1 MELTML
7 RYILL
12 SKLHRGTV
20 TECDLNYNGSIKID
34 PDLLDAAGMRPF
46 ERVEIFNVNNGA
58 RFSTYIIEGER
69 GSGEIGINGTAARM
83 AMAGDKVI
91 IINYGLMDDSDAQV
105 HHPRI
110 VILDEDNRPIG

>member
-1 MELTML
+1 ML

-46 ERVEIFNVNNGA
+46 EKVEIFNVNNGA

-69 GSGEIGINGTAARM
+69 GRGEIAINGAAARM
-83 AMAGDKVI
+83 AMVGDKVI
-91 IINYGLMDDSDAQV
+91 IINYGLMDDKEIEGHQ
-105 HHPRI
+105 PRI
-110 VILDEDNRPIG
+110 VILDDHNQPVK

>member
-1 MELTML
+1 ML

-34 PDLLDAAGMRPF
+34 PDLLDAAGMHPF
-46 ERVEIFNVNNGA
+46 ERVEVFNVNNGA

-69 GSGEIGINGTAARM
+69 GSGEIGINGAAARM

-91 IINYGLMDDSDAQV
+91 VINYGLMSEEEIQS
-105 HHPRI
+105 HQPRI
-110 VILDEDNRPIG
+110 VILDDNNKPVK

>member
-1 MELTML
+1 ML

-20 TECDLNYNGSIKID
+20 TECDINYNGSIKID
-34 PDLLDAAGMRPF
+34 PDLLDAAAMRPF

-69 GSGEIGINGTAARM
+69 GSGEIAINGAAARM

-91 IINYGLMDDSDAQV
+91 IINYGLMDENEAKDHQ
-105 HHPRI
+105 PRI
-110 VILDEDNRPIG
+110 VILDDNNKPVK

>member
-1 MELTML
+1 ML

-34 PDLLDAAGMRPF
+34 PDLLDLAGMRPW

-69 GSGEIGINGTAARM
+69 GSGEIGINGAAARM

-91 IINYGLMDDSDAQV
+91 VINYGLMDDREAEGHQ
-105 HHPRI
+105 PRI
-110 VILDEDNRPIG
+110 VILDDNNKPVE

>member
-1 MELTML
+1 ML

-20 TECDLNYNGSIKID
+20 TECDINYNGSIKID

-46 ERVEIFNVNNGA
+46 EKVEIFNVNNGE

-69 GSGEIGINGTAARM
+69 GSGEIGINGAAARK
-83 AMAGDKVI
+83 AMVGDIVI
-91 IINYGLMDDSDAQV
+91 IVNYGLMDDKEAAAHQPTIVVLDAN
-105 HHPRI
+105 
-110 VILDEDNRPIG
+110 NRPVK